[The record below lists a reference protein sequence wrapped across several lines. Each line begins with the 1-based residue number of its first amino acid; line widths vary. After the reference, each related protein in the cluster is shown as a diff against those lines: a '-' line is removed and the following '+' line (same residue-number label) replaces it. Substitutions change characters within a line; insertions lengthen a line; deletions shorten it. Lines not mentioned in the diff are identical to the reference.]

1 MSTSMSTN
9 PLRLTVRVSIGNHP
23 ERRSARAAVRGSDSG
38 RVRPSTRSSSTL
50 HVVRAGSS
58 SPDAVDGGVSRAG
71 RREAISGALAAI
83 TFASNASIASLALAD
98 DDVVAASPAAPSV
111 SVTPKILVVGA
122 TGQTGQLVVDELRR
136 RGGAGITAAVRSPE
150 KASKLGID
158 RGGVELLPGFDVTAP
173 ADVLAGPMKG
183 TDVVVICTGFVPGNP
198 FKMAQAAH
206 AVDNEGVVHLV
217 DAAKAAGV
225 KRVVLISSILTDG
238 RAMGAADSP
247 GFKITNAFGGVL
259 DEKLVGEKHLQ
270 ESGVEYVIVRPAGLR
285 GEPPKTQLVATPGN
299 VMASGEVSR
308 ELVARVMAE
317 AAFAPSAANKI
328 VEIAEEGTFAPGYT
342 PEGVEGYLVGDDK
355 SRWFP

>member
-1 MSTSMSTN
+1 M
-9 PLRLTVRVSIGNHP
+9 
-23 ERRSARAAVRGSDSG
+23 
-38 RVRPSTRSSSTL
+38 
-50 HVVRAGSS
+50 
-58 SPDAVDGGVSRAG
+58 
-71 RREAISGALAAI
+71 
-83 TFASNASIASLALAD
+83 
-98 DDVVAASPAAPSV
+98 
-111 SVTPKILVVGA
+111 
-122 TGQTGQLVVDELRR
+122 DELRR

-173 ADVLAGPMKG
+173 ASVLAGPMKG

-225 KRVVLISSILTDG
+225 KRVVLISSILTG
-238 RAMGAADSP
+238 PRHGSRGPRRASRSPTRSGGARREA
-247 GFKITNAFGGVL
+247 GG
-259 DEKLVGEKHLQ
+259 GEA
-270 ESGVEYVIVRPAGLR
+270 PAGVRRRVRHRPPGGLTR
-285 GEPPKTQLVATPGN
+285 RAPKTQLVATPGRDGIRR
-299 VMASGEVSR
+299 GEPRAGR
-308 ELVARVMAE
+308 EGRWRRLN
-317 AAFAPSAANKI
+317 FAPSAANKI

>member
-1 MSTSMSTN
+1 MSTSLLA
-9 PLRLTVRVSIGNHP
+9 PVRLTVRVTIGNRP
-23 ERRSARAAVRGSDSG
+23 ERAAVRGSGSG
-38 RVRPSTRSSSTL
+38 RLRPSSRSSSTL
-50 HVVRAGSS
+50 HVVRAESS

-98 DDVVAASPAAPSV
+98 EDVVAAPVSAA
-111 SVTPKILVVGA
+111 PKILVVGA

-158 RGGVELLPGFDVTAP
+158 RGGVDLLPGFDVTAP
-173 ADVLAGPMKG
+173 ASVLAGPMKG

-270 ESGVEYVIVRPAGLR
+270 ASGVEYVIVRPAGLR
-285 GEPPKTQLVATPGN
+285 GEPPKTRLVATPGN
-299 VMASGEVSR
+299 AMASGEVSR

>member
-50 HVVRAGSS
+50 HVVRAESS

-98 DDVVAASPAAPSV
+98 DDVVAASPAAPVSV
-111 SVTPKILVVGA
+111 SPKILVVGA

>member
-1 MSTSMSTN
+1 MSTSLLA
-9 PLRLTVRVSIGNHP
+9 PVRLTVRVSIGNRP
-23 ERRSARAAVRGSDSG
+23 ERRSARAAVRGSGSG
-38 RVRPSTRSSSTL
+38 RRLRPSSRSSSTL
-50 HVVRAGSS
+50 HVVRAESS
-58 SPDAVDGGVSRAG
+58 SPDAVDAGVSRAG

-98 DDVVAASPAAPSV
+98 DDVIAAPV
-111 SVTPKILVVGA
+111 SAPPKILVVGA

-150 KASKLGID
+150 KALKLGID
-158 RGGVELLPGFDVTAP
+158 GGGVDLLPGFDVTAP
-173 ADVLAGPMKG
+173 ASVLAGPMKG

-270 ESGVEYVIVRPAGLR
+270 ASGVEYVIVRPAGLR
-285 GEPPKTQLVATPGN
+285 GEPPKTSLVATPGN

>member
-1 MSTSMSTN
+1 MSTS
-9 PLRLTVRVSIGNHP
+9 LTSLTSLRVSIGNRR
-23 ERRSARAAVRGSDSG
+23 ERRSARAAVRGSGSG

-50 HVVRAGSS
+50 HVVRAESS
-58 SPDAVDGGVSRAG
+58 STPDAVDGGVSRAG

-98 DDVVAASPAAPSV
+98 EDVVAAPVSAA
-111 SVTPKILVVGA
+111 PKILVVGA

-158 RGGVELLPGFDVTAP
+158 RGGVDLLPGFDVTAP
-173 ADVLAGPMKG
+173 ASVLAGPMKG

-270 ESGVEYVIVRPAGLR
+270 ASGVEYVIVRPAGLR